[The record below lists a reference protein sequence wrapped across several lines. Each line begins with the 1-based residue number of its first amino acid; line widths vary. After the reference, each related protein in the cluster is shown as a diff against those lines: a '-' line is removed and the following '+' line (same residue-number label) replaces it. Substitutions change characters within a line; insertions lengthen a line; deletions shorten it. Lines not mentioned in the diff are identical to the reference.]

1 MRMLSTE
8 GKRLS
13 AAYAYRSLWNNSGP
27 YCFFATIA
35 LSLMQTS
42 LAFF

>member
-1 MRMLSTE
+1 MRMLCTE

-35 LSLMQTS
+35 LSMQTS